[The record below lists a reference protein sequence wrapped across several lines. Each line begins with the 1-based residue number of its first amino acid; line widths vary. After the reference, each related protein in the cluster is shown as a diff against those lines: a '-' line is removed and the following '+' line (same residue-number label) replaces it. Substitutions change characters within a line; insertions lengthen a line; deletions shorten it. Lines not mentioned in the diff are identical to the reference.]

1 MKMIYLLSHCNFKT
15 NKKAA
20 NKNRKH
26 TSYAVIYSILCNK
39 LHVYMKLSFETEYKI
54 DGVKSVDLIKYIGKD
69 IISKWV
75 IIFQRNE
82 R

>member
-1 MKMIYLLSHCNFKT
+1 
-15 NKKAA
+15 
-20 NKNRKH
+20 
-26 TSYAVIYSILCNK
+26 
-39 LHVYMKLSFETEYKI
+39 MKLSFETEYKI
-54 DGVKSVDLIKYIGKD
+54 DGVKFVDLIKYIEKD